1 MRCSAASGAPRGR
14 DAFHAS
20 GHACNVWGRAAPGTF
35 ASSGSASPLISTNP
49 VMLSL
54 RTLARATACAIVAAS
69 SAVAQ
74 APSASSG
81 QRYGRLLIRNAMVID
96 GTGNPTRG
104 PMDILIEGGTI
115 RSVRMSRATEF
126 SGTPVGGDSAVRP
139 DRVIDGT
146 GMYVMPGIIDM
157 HAHVQF
163 SRAGK
168 QMPKDYVYKL
178 LLGHG
183 VTTIREPGSGEGL
196 DTMVAHARLSSENR
210 IAAPT
215 IIAYSTAGAG
225 TPAEARTLV
234 RSVKQ
239 RGGQGL
245 KVFVNRTDVWEALSQ
260 EAKAQ
265 GLPIATDMKIQ
276 EHDALDAARFGV
288 RTIEHWYG
296 VPDAAIVGPQDFP
309 ADYNYED
316 ELDRFRWAGDIW
328 RQADSA
334 RLSAVIDT
342 MIAAG
347 ITWNP
352 TFAIY
357 EANRDLRRA
366 QTQPWFADY
375 LHPALRENFEPDPAR
390 HGSYFFDWTTADE
403 IRWRN
408 NYRIWM
414 DWVREFAARGGNVTV
429 GSDAGFIYQLYG
441 FTTIRE
447 MEMQQ
452 EAGFH
457 PLQVIRHAT
466 FNGAKA
472 LGLPNTG
479 VIRPGYE
486 ADLAIVDGNP
496 LHNLKFLYGGGMMVH
511 EDGKA
516 VQRGGVRY
524 TIKDGIVFDA
534 PQMLA
539 DVREMISAANTAG
552 QVAPE

>member
-1 MRCSAASGAPRGR
+1 M
-14 DAFHAS
+14 FHL
-20 GHACNVWGRAAPGTF
+20 RALTCAM
-35 ASSGSASPLISTNP
+35 A
-49 VMLSL
+49 
-54 RTLARATACAIVAAS
+54 LAVAATAL
-69 SAVAQ
+69 AQ
-74 APSASSG
+74 PPAASSG
-81 QRYGRLLIRNAMVID
+81 QRYNRLLIRNVMMID
-96 GTGNPTRG
+96 GTGNPVRG
-104 PMDILIEGGTI
+104 PMDILIEGSTI
-115 RSVRMSRATEF
+115 RNVRMSRRTEF
-126 SGTPVGGDSAVRP
+126 SGTPQGGDSTVRP

-168 QMPKDYVYKL
+168 PMPKDYVYKL

-183 VTTIREPGSGEGL
+183 ITTIREPGSGEGV
-196 DTMVAHARLSSENR
+196 DTMVAHSRLSSENR
-210 IAAPT
+210 ISAPT
-215 IIAYSTAGAG
+215 IIPYVTAAAN
-225 TPAEARTLV
+225 TPAEGRSLV
-234 RSVKQ
+234 RSIKE

-245 KVFVNRTDVWEALSQ
+245 KVFVNRTDVWEAISA

-276 EHDALDAARFGV
+276 EHDVLDAARFGV
-288 RTIEHWYG
+288 RSIEHWYG
-296 VPDAAIVGPQDFP
+296 VPDAAIPGPQDFP

-316 ELDRFRWAGDIW
+316 ELDRFRWAGDLW

-342 MIAAG
+342 MIAHE
-347 ITWNP
+347 ITWDP

-366 QTQPWFADY
+366 QTQPWFEEY
-375 LHPALRENFEPDPAR
+375 LHPALRVNFEPDPAR

-403 IRWRN
+403 VRWRN

-414 DWVREFAARGGNVTV
+414 DWVKEFAARGGNVTV

-441 FTTIRE
+441 FTTVRE
-447 MEMQQ
+447 MELQQ

-457 PLQVIRHAT
+457 PLEVIRHAT
-466 FNGAKA
+466 YNGAKA
-472 LGLPNTG
+472 LGIPNTG

-496 LHNLKFLYGGGMMVH
+496 LHNMKFLYAGGMTVH
-511 EDGKA
+511 ENGQA
-516 VQRGGVRY
+516 VQRGGVKF

-534 PQMLA
+534 QQLLA
-539 DVREMISAANTAG
+539 DVREMVKAAEGAEG
-552 QVAPE
+552 VAP